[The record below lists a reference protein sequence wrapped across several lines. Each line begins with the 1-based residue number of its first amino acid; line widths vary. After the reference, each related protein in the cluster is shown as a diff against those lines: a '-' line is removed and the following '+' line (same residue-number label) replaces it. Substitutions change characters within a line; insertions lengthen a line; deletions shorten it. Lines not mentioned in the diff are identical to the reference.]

1 MRFFSTPIFVLTTL
15 LVGCGPKVVTD
26 PRKAQAVKSIE
37 CGGNVEL
44 TVRMGVPK
52 LEIQAEESMMSH
64 IKSEFVNGRL
74 RVWTE
79 GNFNTNAAI
88 QAHYWTPSLTEI
100 ETRDSA
106 KVDAREIAGAEVRV
120 LLLGAS
126 QMVLEGTAT
135 KLRLETGD
143 VARADLRHL
152 RANDAIV
159 KAGGSSHVQLWA
171 ERSLQAD
178 ASGTSEIV
186 YRKPVSGEV
195 RATARESSSIKG
207 E

>member
-1 MRFFSTPIFVLTTL
+1 
-15 LVGCGPKVVTD
+15 
-26 PRKAQAVKSIE
+26 
-37 CGGNVEL
+37 
-44 TVRMGVPK
+44 
-52 LEIQAEESMMSH
+52 MSH
-64 IKSEFVNGRL
+64 VKSEFVNGRL

-79 GNFNTNAAI
+79 GNFSTNAAI
-88 QAHYWTPSLTEI
+88 QARYWTPSITEV
-100 ETRDSA
+100 EARDSA
-106 KVDAREIAGAEVRV
+106 KVDAREIAAPDVRV

-126 QMVLEGTAT
+126 QTTLEGKAT

-143 VARADLRHL
+143 VARVDLRHL
-152 RANDAIV
+152 QVKDVVV

-186 YRKPVSGEV
+186 YRKPVSRKV